1 MYFLMEELYYFL
13 NVSAIRSPMKEN
25 RARTNFPLSISILIL
40 LSVLPLI
47 FLLAPQILLLAPQ
60 ILLLVPQVSSLI
72 LRVLWLALQVFS
84 QVLQVLLLILPLLPL
99 VLLAQRI
106 PNLIRI
112 IYRKNVYIVPSRVG
126 IALIK

>member
-47 FLLAPQILLLAPQ
+47 FLLAPQILLLAP
-60 ILLLVPQVSSLI
+60 PVSSLI

-112 IYRKNVYIVPSRVG
+112 IYRKNIYIVPSRVG

>member
-47 FLLAPQILLLAPQ
+47 FLLAPQILLLAP
-60 ILLLVPQVSSLI
+60 PVSSLI

>member
-25 RARTNFPLSISILIL
+25 HARTNFPLSISILIL

-47 FLLAPQILLLAPQ
+47 FLLAPQILLL
-60 ILLLVPQVSSLI
+60 VPPVSSLI

>member
-1 MYFLMEELYYFL
+1 
-13 NVSAIRSPMKEN
+13 MKEN

-47 FLLAPQILLLAPQ
+47 FLLAPQILLLAP
-60 ILLLVPQVSSLI
+60 PVSSLI

>member
-47 FLLAPQILLLAPQ
+47 FLLAPQ

>member
-13 NVSAIRSPMKEN
+13 NVSAIRNPMKEN

-47 FLLAPQILLLAPQ
+47 FLLAPQ

>member
-40 LSVLPLI
+40 LSVFPLI
-47 FLLAPQILLLAPQ
+47 FLLAPQILLL
-60 ILLLVPQVSSLI
+60 VPPVSSLI

>member
-47 FLLAPQILLLAPQ
+47 FLLAPQILLLAP
-60 ILLLVPQVSSLI
+60 PVSSLI

-99 VLLAQRI
+99 VLLAHRI

-112 IYRKNVYIVPSRVG
+112 IYRKNIYIVPSRVG

>member
-47 FLLAPQILLLAPQ
+47 FLLAPQILLL
-60 ILLLVPQVSSLI
+60 VPPVSSLI